1 MELMR
6 QIHAGIACP
15 GACFFRPAPVFRVD
29 NYSFSGTPL
38 PPEEPA
44 AKNPPDGA
52 MLVYFL
58 PTQAREVTLT
68 IFDRD
73 REIVRRCANTDKEE
87 ASCHHAAVA
96 ERWFARPPRIENTAG
111 MHRLVWDLR
120 WRYSGESA
128 ADNESGSAAPSGPR
142 VPPGTCDVTLTVDGN
157 SYTQRV
163 TVRVDPRSSASIS
176 WLNEQFR
183 LSKEVLDQSL
193 QSRTALAEVDFVN
206 DELANLK
213 PDKLSP
219 HPELVAQVS
228 DFETLVRHILSG
240 DAEEKSDIKGL
251 ISANAGLDGALN
263 AVEGGDRT
271 FASLYALSPVETR
284 SPEANCRVGYSEG
297 NPSHRTQ
304 SGLARGWVGT
314 GLNIRNWKRP
324 ASTQGVV
331 GCGCVQLL
339 APVTEKRSG
348 PV

>member
-52 MLVYFL
+52 ILVYFL

-324 ASTQGVV
+324 AST
-331 GCGCVQLL
+331 
-339 APVTEKRSG
+339 
-348 PV
+348 